1 MKIVITDCSWGNY
14 DIEKQYLPQDAE
26 VVCKQILTEEEVIE
40 TCQGAVATLSEYAP
54 YTRRVLER
62 MGREDMETLIR
73 LWNRLADVMT
83 EERAKENTP

>member
-1 MKIVITDCSWGNY
+1 M
-14 DIEKQYLPQDAE
+14 L
-26 VVCKQILTEEEVIE
+26 LTPAGEAARADTIRELD
-40 TCQGAVATLSEYAP
+40 G

>member
-1 MKIVITDCSWGNY
+1 
-14 DIEKQYLPQDAE
+14 
-26 VVCKQILTEEEVIE
+26 
-40 TCQGAVATLSEYAP
+40 
-54 YTRRVLER
+54 

>member
-1 MKIVITDCSWGNY
+1 MYKRQPAGEAARADTIRELDG
-14 DIEKQYLPQDAE
+14 
-26 VVCKQILTEEEVIE
+26 
-40 TCQGAVATLSEYAP
+40 

>member
-1 MKIVITDCSWGNY
+1 MK
-14 DIEKQYLPQDAE
+14 
-26 VVCKQILTEEEVIE
+26 VV
-40 TCQGAVATLSEYAP
+40 LSPNP
-54 YTRRVLER
+54 YRDRGLRAAQFARRVLER